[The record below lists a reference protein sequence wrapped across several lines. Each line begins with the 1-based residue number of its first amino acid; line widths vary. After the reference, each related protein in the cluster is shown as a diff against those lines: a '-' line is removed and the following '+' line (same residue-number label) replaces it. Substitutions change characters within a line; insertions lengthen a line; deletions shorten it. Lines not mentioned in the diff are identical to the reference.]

1 MRFLSAVG
9 LFFFVLFMS
18 ACGNLPQFVGPS
30 PVNSNN
36 NSGNNSGGNAVL
48 NSWSPYVVVHTPGNA
63 LDAYKQTMPAL
74 MANGNLRG
82 VRVGIVK
89 GEGKNFVNQALLD
102 MGLEGLGIVDNY
114 FLFDPNIERV
124 MDDIIRWYPDIKI
137 FQIGNEL
144 TTILP
149 KNGPQISVEEY
160 MTAFDRI
167 YRHVEKNYPDITLVT
182 QSTFGSGTYGS
193 IELARMDQLGLHNYS
208 PSRVIIGLNC
218 YSVSSAISYASVLD
232 SHSFRGY
239 RVWVT
244 ETGVA
249 DPEQQVEYVQKVYP
263 ILIDYLRP
271 DRDRFGNPR
280 IYWYAYYGGDG
291 PPDGGF
297 GLITNLI
304 SLEKSPLYKVLAGEG
319 R

>member
-1 MRFLSAVG
+1 MKFLSVIG
-9 LFFFVLFMS
+9 LSISVLIMS
-18 ACGNLPQFVGPS
+18 ACSNSPQLLGPTS
-30 PVNSNN
+30 VNSSN
-36 NSGNNSGGNAVL
+36 NSGNTNLS
-48 NSWSPYVVVHTPGNA
+48 SWSPYVVVHTPGNT
-63 LDAYKQTMPAL
+63 LDAYRQTMPAL
-74 MANGNLRG
+74 MEKGNLRG
-82 VRVGIVK
+82 VRVGIIK
-89 GEGKNFVNQALLD
+89 GEGRNFVSQALLD

-114 FLFDPNIERV
+114 FLFDPDIERV
-124 MDDIIRWYPDIKI
+124 MDEVVRMYPSIKF

-160 MTAFDRI
+160 MTVFNRI

-218 YSVSSAISYASVLD
+218 YGINSAINYAGVLD

-249 DPEQQVEYVQKVYP
+249 DPAQQVEYVQKVYP
-263 ILIDYLRP
+263 ILVDYLRP
-271 DRDRFGNPR
+271 DRDHFGNPR
-280 IYWYAYYGGDG
+280 IYWYAYYGGEG
-291 PPDGGF
+291 LPDGGY
-297 GLITNLI
+297 GLISNL
-304 SLEKSPLYKVLAGEG
+304 LKLDKSPLYKILAGEG